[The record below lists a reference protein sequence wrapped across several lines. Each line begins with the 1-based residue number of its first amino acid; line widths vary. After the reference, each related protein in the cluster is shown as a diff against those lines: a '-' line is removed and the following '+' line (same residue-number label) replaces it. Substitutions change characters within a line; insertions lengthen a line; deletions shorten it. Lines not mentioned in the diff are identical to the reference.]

1 LDLVEMDTD
10 PDPQA
15 LVDPIRIPIRQND
28 ADSDRIQI
36 HNTDVFCC
44 PQEAVIPPLGTKKAT
59 AKKEPITGSP
69 APAASPEVSHLAS
82 EAAPGGQLKLRRF
95 LAFYQQEL
103 EVVHLCHFSSL
114 PFR

>member
-1 LDLVEMDTD
+1 MI
-10 PDPQA
+10 PPPQA
-15 LVDPIRIPIRQND
+15 
-28 ADSDRIQI
+28 A
-36 HNTDVFCC
+36 
-44 PQEAVIPPLGTKKAT
+44 KKAT
-59 AKKEPITGSP
+59 AKKEPISS

>member
-1 LDLVEMDTD
+1 MDNTHPD
-10 PDPQA
+10 PDWQA
-15 LVDPIRIPIRQND
+15 QDADPD
-28 ADSDRIQI
+28 ADSDRIR
-36 HNTDVFCC
+36 NTDSFCC
-44 PQEAVIPPLGTKKAT
+44 PQEAVIPPKDTKKAT
-59 AKKEPITGSP
+59 ARIEPISF

-103 EVVHLCHFSSL
+103 EVDHLCHFSSL